1 MSGGHGLLPG
11 HSFPGSET
19 PDLLTGQCDSAIL
32 DVSDYPRDLGSFLA
46 SWRHMNQFLNDDAAD
61 PTPADVPAVDAPL
74 SEHRP
79 LASVGPRAGQ
89 SLKPQLLGV
98 EDELSAITS
107 VPGSARPEAFRKPF
121 ASLPPQ
127 SYQDEQT
134 PSTKMSLP
142 RTPSWSS
149 SRPATTSATAG
160 VSVRPKNARTYC
172 NRHGLAKNPQG
183 QCLVCE
189 REAKSADVSGWK
201 GPFVLVLCAVA
212 LGALVAALV

>member
-1 MSGGHGLLPG
+1 MTGG
-11 HSFPGSET
+11 S
-19 PDLLTGQCDSAIL
+19 DSAIL
-32 DVSDYPRDLGSFLA
+32 SVPDPPGGLGSFLT
-46 SWRHMNQFLNDDAAD
+46 SRRHMNQFLNDDAAD
-61 PTPADVPAVDAPL
+61 PTASDVPSADGPL

-79 LASVGPRAGQ
+79 LGAVGPSAG
-89 SLKPQLLGV
+89 SPARPQLLGV
-98 EDELSAITS
+98 EDELSAVTS

-127 SYQDEQT
+127 SYQDEHT

-149 SRPATTSATAG
+149 SRSGTSGASAG

-189 REAKSADVSGWK
+189 RQAKSVSVSNWK
-201 GPFVLVLCAVA
+201 GPFFLVLCAVA